1 MEIDNSN
8 TFVQIDEQDLD
19 DLLGSSLELDENDL
33 STMDELEQMLESET
47 IYTSKEEPIL
57 TIPYTEKPLN

>member
-57 TIPYTEKPLN
+57 TILYTEKPLN